1 MKERRIKML
10 MLTKTIK
17 QYSFPFG
24 KTKDFNFES
33 LEKLGYE
40 FRDTKNFFY
49 SRFSGI
55 SYINKLKGQIYNKR

>member
-1 MKERRIKML
+1 ML

-17 QYSFPFG
+17 QYSFPFER
-24 KTKDFNFES
+24 TKDFNFES

>member
-1 MKERRIKML
+1 ML

-17 QYSFPFG
+17 QYSFPFE
-24 KTKDFNFES
+24 KIKNFNFES

-40 FRDTKNFFY
+40 FRDTKNLFY

-55 SYINKLKGQIYNKR
+55 SYINKLKGKIMWFY

>member
-1 MKERRIKML
+1 MSIL
-10 MLTKTIK
+10 IKTIK
-17 QYSFPFG
+17 QYSFPFH
-24 KTKDFNFES
+24 KIKNDNFEN

-55 SYINKLKGQIYNKR
+55 SYINKK

>member
-1 MKERRIKML
+1 MSML
-10 MLTKTIK
+10 IKTIK

>member
-17 QYSFPFG
+17 QYSFPFE
-24 KTKDFNFES
+24 KIKNFNFES